1 MENNMNLEDW
11 RGFFLSMPAAV
22 EEMPFGPDVLV
33 YKVANKMFGLLAWQS
48 DTFSM
53 NLKCEPNLALSLRAQ
68 YSAVTA
74 GYHMNKNH
82 WNTVVMDGSID
93 DEQVKTWVRD
103 SYNLIFNA
111 LPKRIQTQMKASL
124 QPVDF

>member
-1 MENNMNLEDW
+1 MNLEDW

-48 DTFSM
+48 EPLSM
-53 NLKCEPNLALSLRAQ
+53 NLKCEPNHALSLRAQ